1 MKYLFSL
8 LLLFV
13 SLSVF
18 AQEPPYTPMR
28 LNYQFRG
35 VRVDSLFL
43 IPNYVDTSAANGS
56 LSKRIAGSFIRTGN
70 DFWMRNSDTSAWLQN
85 VNVGSG
91 ASPTLNFVNNV
102 FKKSGT
108 DSVFYVVAPADTFF
122 SFKDLGVDTT
132 SLSNRINLK
141 VDSLKRSND
150 SVYFKR
156 SGVWSFGYKDSLG
169 QPVNFANTNL
179 SATGNRSHNFK
190 NYALSI
196 DSISDFDIKSKNIS
210 RFSNLRL
217 LNGNYTLFSYNN
229 SNGNTT
235 SIESLSDSLQ
245 VGGYDGALNFYGN
258 VTNLVNGTIS
268 LKRGNNRALLPMRN
282 FGTDTIALKSDITGG
297 TDSPDRIDGT
307 ATSDVTANMNG
318 DIMRFTNAL
327 QWKIDGTGSIN
338 IEADSGLLLM
348 SESMKHTTQGN
359 KYEFKDFN
367 NTFLI
372 IDTLG
377 GFQAGDLTKDS
388 LTLILSRQDQNIKF
402 KSKNAMEWT
411 EPDLNLTSKVKTAY
425 TKTAIDLSG
434 GNDTAFVPGT
444 YIIDNA
450 STNTFFLPDATKYAG
465 QTVYMIVKDDAPTG
479 TISAL
484 SGTVYQP
491 DESAFPFKSNSF
503 NTFTSD
509 GTDWWGTYTQY

>member
-367 NTFLI
+367 NTFLQ

-377 GFQAGDLTKDS
+377 NFSAGDLTTDS
-388 LTLILSRQDQNIKF
+388 LTFNISTTNERINIR
-402 KSKNAMEWT
+402 SKNPSTWR
-411 EPDLNLTSKVKTAY
+411 EPVSGITSQIKTGYGDAGIDLTSSNY
-425 TKTAIDLSG
+425 DIL
-434 GNDTAFVPGT
+434 VPGV
-444 YIIDNA
+444 YVI
-450 STNTFFLPDATKYAG
+450 STATPNQIVLPDAANWIGQSIVIVNLDAVDASLTGANNIYDRGTGNTLTKV
-465 QTVYMIVKDDAPTG
+465 TTLMM
-479 TISAL
+479 
-484 SGTVYQP
+484 
-491 DESAFPFKSNSF
+491 
-503 NTFTSD
+503 
-509 GTDWWGTYTQY
+509 GTYYSNGVDWYGFEL